1 MPRLTVGAHIQTG
14 QTILDHGITDLLVHM
29 TPAGPMLYSTSG
41 PSGGVAAFT
50 VGANGTLSLS
60 DFTHFDPALSTSI
73 MDRLT
78 LLETASGPRL
88 VVAGDPDAGL
98 TALALDGS
106 GQIGGQ
112 TTLSGLIGVDTK
124 VLDIDQMGGNTLF
137 LAKPG
142 AGSIQ
147 AYSFDATNPN
157 GALSRQFTLAD
168 TPSIYADSVFSLAA
182 VPLAGASFLIGAS
195 LTEQGVTAYRVSP
208 TGLTATGNLGIAEGI
223 GIMTP
228 TALETTTLGGRSFV
242 LVGSAP
248 GDGMGQSGAI
258 TVMQLLSDGSLAPT
272 DHVIDTRATRF
283 GMLQS
288 LEVIEAGGF
297 TYVVAGGGDDGIS
310 LFVLLPN
317 GRLHLMD
324 VIADDFNIG
333 LENITAITS
342 MRTANRVDIFVSSQ
356 ISAGVTTLAFDAA
369 GNGHMRMATAAGGD
383 LIGSGMD
390 DILIGGSGND
400 RITGGQGTDIIEDGA
415 GNDTLTGGA
424 GADRFILRADGVRDT
439 ITDFEPG
446 RDRLDLSGWPFLY
459 DPSQLTIIPTFDGAL
474 VIWRNELL
482 TIQTQLGVSLSA
494 AQVIAAVIATPERS
508 PIQFT
513 LPEDSPPSPT
523 AGPDD
528 LTGTDGSDT
537 IDGLGGNDTI
547 NGLGGDD
554 RLFGGAGD
562 DMLNGGAGIDFI
574 RGGDGDDRIEGGTQA
589 DNLGGDN
596 GNDTI
601 LGGQGVDVL
610 FGGLGN
616 DRLIGGADDDRLFGQ
631 IGNDQLFGEGGND
644 LLVGDKGFDFI
655 RGGDGND
662 RIEGGDQADNL
673 GGDNGND
680 TILGGQGVDF
690 ILGGAGNDRLI
701 GGTDD
706 DRLFGQTGNDQL
718 FGEEGNDILR
728 GEQGFDFIRGGDGND
743 WIEGGTQADNLGGDS
758 GNDTILGGQGID
770 FILGGAGDD
779 HIDGG
784 TDNDR
789 MFGQDGSD
797 TFIFADGHGADTI
810 LDFDAID
817 TLEQI
822 DLSGITALAGFADY
836 SAFAASGAVTASG
849 GDVLID
855 TGGGNSILLAGVSL

>member
-1 MPRLTVGAHIQTG
+1 MPRLTVGAHVQTG

-98 TALALDGS
+98 TALALDGI

-400 RITGGQGTDIIEDGA
+400 RITGGQGADIIEDGA

-513 LPEDSPPSPT
+513 LPEDSPPTPT

-528 LTGTDGSDT
+528 LTGTDGNDT

-562 DMLNGGAGIDFI
+562 DSLDGGAGDDRLLGGLGNDSLDGGAGLDLLFGGGENDTLLGGAGNDTLDGEVGDDSLSGGADNDLLIG
-574 RGGDGDDRIEGGTQA
+574 RGGNDTLAGDDGDDRLYGGGGHDQLFGGAGLDLLFGGTG
-589 DNLGGDN
+589 DDSLDGGA
-596 GNDTI
+596 GNDTLNGEAGADQI
-601 LGGQGVDVL
+601 AGGDGNDQLSGWTGNDTLAGDGGDDRL

-616 DRLIGGADDDRLFGQ
+616 DSLD
-631 IGNDQLFGEGGND
+631 
-644 LLVGDKGFDFI
+644 
-655 RGGDGND
+655 
-662 RIEGGDQADNL
+662 
-673 GGDNGND
+673 
-680 TILGGQGVDF
+680 
-690 ILGGAGNDRLI
+690 GGAGNDRL
-701 GGTDD
+701 
-706 DRLFGQTGNDQL
+706 F
-718 FGEEGNDILR
+718 
-728 GEQGFDFIRGGDGND
+728 
-743 WIEGGTQADNLGGDS
+743 
-758 GNDTILGGQGID
+758 
-770 FILGGAGDD
+770 GGAEADV
-779 HIDGG
+779 
-784 TDNDR
+784 
-789 MFGQDGSD
+789 
-797 TFIFADGHGADTI
+797 FIFADGHGQDTI
-810 LDFDAID
+810 GDFNALSA
-817 TLEQI
+817 LEKI
-822 DLSGITALAGFADY
+822 DLSGITALGVYADY
-836 SAFAASGAVTASG
+836 DALNASGAVTTSG
-849 GDVLID
+849 GGVLIN
-855 TGGGNSILLAGVSL
+855 TGDGNSILLAGVSLTDLDNTDFIF

>member
-1 MPRLTVGAHIQTG
+1 MPRLTVGAHVQTG

-98 TALALDGS
+98 TALALDGI

-182 VPLAGASFLIGAS
+182 VPLAGASYLIGAS

-400 RITGGQGTDIIEDGA
+400 RITGGQGADIIEDGA

-513 LPEDSPPSPT
+513 LPEDSPPARP
-523 AGPDD
+523 
-528 LTGTDGSDT
+528 
-537 IDGLGGNDTI
+537 
-547 NGLGGDD
+547 
-554 RLFGGAGD
+554 
-562 DMLNGGAGIDFI
+562 
-574 RGGDGDDRIEGGTQA
+574 RG
-589 DNLGGDN
+589 
-596 GNDTI
+596 
-601 LGGQGVDVL
+601 
-610 FGGLGN
+610 
-616 DRLIGGADDDRLFGQ
+616 
-631 IGNDQLFGEGGND
+631 
-644 LLVGDKGFDFI
+644 
-655 RGGDGND
+655 
-662 RIEGGDQADNL
+662 
-673 GGDNGND
+673 
-680 TILGGQGVDF
+680 
-690 ILGGAGNDRLI
+690 
-701 GGTDD
+701 
-706 DRLFGQTGNDQL
+706 
-718 FGEEGNDILR
+718 
-728 GEQGFDFIRGGDGND
+728 
-743 WIEGGTQADNLGGDS
+743 
-758 GNDTILGGQGID
+758 
-770 FILGGAGDD
+770 
-779 HIDGG
+779 
-784 TDNDR
+784 R
-789 MFGQDGSD
+789 M
-797 TFIFADGHGADTI
+797 I
-810 LDFDAID
+810 
-817 TLEQI
+817 
-822 DLSGITALAGFADY
+822 
-836 SAFAASGAVTASG
+836 
-849 GDVLID
+849 
-855 TGGGNSILLAGVSL
+855 

>member
-1 MPRLTVGAHIQTG
+1 MPRLTVGAHVQTG

-78 LLETASGPRL
+78 LLETVSGPRL

-98 TALALDGS
+98 TALALDGI

-248 GDGMGQSGAI
+248 GDGMGQSGVI

-400 RITGGQGTDIIEDGA
+400 RITGGQGADIIEDGA

-513 LPEDSPPSPT
+513 LPEDSPPTPT

-528 LTGTDGSDT
+528 LTGTDGNDT

-562 DMLNGGAGIDFI
+562 DSLDGGAGDDRLLGGLGNDSLDGGAGLDLLFGGGENDTLLGGAGNDTLDGEVGDDSLSGGADNDLLIG
-574 RGGDGDDRIEGGTQA
+574 RGGNDTLAGDDGDDRLYGGGGHDQLFGGAGLDLLFGGTG
-589 DNLGGDN
+589 DDSLDGGA
-596 GNDTI
+596 GNDTLNGEAGADQI
-601 LGGQGVDVL
+601 AGGDGNDQLSGWTGNDTLAGDGGDDRL

-616 DRLIGGADDDRLFGQ
+616 DSLD
-631 IGNDQLFGEGGND
+631 
-644 LLVGDKGFDFI
+644 
-655 RGGDGND
+655 
-662 RIEGGDQADNL
+662 
-673 GGDNGND
+673 
-680 TILGGQGVDF
+680 
-690 ILGGAGNDRLI
+690 GGAGNDRL
-701 GGTDD
+701 
-706 DRLFGQTGNDQL
+706 F
-718 FGEEGNDILR
+718 
-728 GEQGFDFIRGGDGND
+728 
-743 WIEGGTQADNLGGDS
+743 
-758 GNDTILGGQGID
+758 
-770 FILGGAGDD
+770 GGAEADV
-779 HIDGG
+779 
-784 TDNDR
+784 
-789 MFGQDGSD
+789 
-797 TFIFADGHGADTI
+797 FIFADGHGQDTI
-810 LDFDAID
+810 GDFNALSA
-817 TLEQI
+817 LEKI
-822 DLSGITALAGFADY
+822 DLSGITALGVYADY
-836 SAFAASGAVTASG
+836 DALNASGAVTTSG
-849 GDVLID
+849 GGVLIN
-855 TGGGNSILLAGVSL
+855 TGGGNSILLAGVSLTDLDNTDFIF

>member
-1 MPRLTVGAHIQTG
+1 MPRLTVGAHVQTG

-50 VGANGTLSLS
+50 VGANGALSLS

-98 TALALDGS
+98 TALALDGI

-182 VPLAGASFLIGAS
+182 VPLAGASCLIGAS

-400 RITGGQGTDIIEDGA
+400 RITGGQGADIIEDGA

-513 LPEDSPPSPT
+513 LPEDSPPGPT

-547 NGLGGDD
+547 DGLGGDD
-554 RLFGGAGD
+554 RLFGGAGFD
-562 DMLNGGAGIDFI
+562 RLI
-574 RGGDGDDRIEGGTQA
+574 GGDGDDS
-589 DNLGGDN
+589 
-596 GNDTI
+596 
-601 LGGQGVDVL
+601 
-610 FGGLGN
+610 
-616 DRLIGGADDDRLFGQ
+616 
-631 IGNDQLFGEGGND
+631 
-644 LLVGDKGFDFI
+644 LL
-655 RGGDGND
+655 
-662 RIEGGDQADNL
+662 GGDQADNL
-673 GGDNGND
+673 YGDAGND
-680 TILGGQGVDF
+680 TLSGDDGNDRLFGGAGADSLLGGEGRDLLIGENSEDTLDGGAGDDRLFGGAGFDLLRGGDGDDSLDGGAQADNLFGDF
-690 ILGGAGNDRLI
+690 GNDTLDGGDGFDRLFGGAGNDLLI
-701 GGTDD
+701 AGG
-706 DRLFGQTGNDQL
+706 GNDAL
-718 FGEEGNDILR
+718 FAEAGNDTLEGGEGNDRL
-728 GEQGFDFIRGGDGND
+728 
-743 WIEGGTQADNLGGDS
+743 LPV
-758 GNDTILGGQGID
+758 
-770 FILGGAGDD
+770 
-779 HIDGG
+779 
-784 TDNDR
+784 
-789 MFGQDGSD
+789 
-797 TFIFADGHGADTI
+797 
-810 LDFDAID
+810 
-817 TLEQI
+817 
-822 DLSGITALAGFADY
+822 
-836 SAFAASGAVTASG
+836 AASTGWKAARATTSSGAISTGISSSSPMG
-849 GDVLID
+849 MGKTRSRISRPS
-855 TGGGNSILLAGVSL
+855 TGGKESTYRGSARFRVSRIMMLWNSQEQSPRRAAAC

>member
-1 MPRLTVGAHIQTG
+1 MPRLTVGAHVQTG

-50 VGANGTLSLS
+50 VGANGALSLS

-98 TALALDGS
+98 TALALDGI

-400 RITGGQGTDIIEDGA
+400 RITGGQGADIIEDGA

-513 LPEDSPPSPT
+513 LPEDSPPGPT
-523 AGPDD
+523 AGLDD

-562 DMLNGGAGIDFI
+562 DTLNGGADDDRLFGQIGNDQLFGEGGNDLLIGDQGFDFI
-574 RGGDGDDRIEGGTQA
+574 RGGDGDDRIEGGDQA

-616 DRLIGGADDDRLFGQ
+616 DRLDGGADNDRLFGQ
-631 IGNDQLFGEGGND
+631 FG
-644 LLVGDKGFDFI
+644 
-655 RGGDGND
+655 
-662 RIEGGDQADNL
+662 A
-673 GGDNGND
+673 
-680 TILGGQGVDF
+680 
-690 ILGGAGNDRLI
+690 
-701 GGTDD
+701 
-706 DRLFGQTGNDQL
+706 
-718 FGEEGNDILR
+718 
-728 GEQGFDFIRGGDGND
+728 
-743 WIEGGTQADNLGGDS
+743 
-758 GNDTILGGQGID
+758 
-770 FILGGAGDD
+770 
-779 HIDGG
+779 
-784 TDNDR
+784 
-789 MFGQDGSD
+789 D
-797 TFIFADGHGADTI
+797 TFIFADGHGQDTI
-810 LDFDAID
+810 GDFNALNA
-817 TLEQI
+817 LEKI
-822 DLSGITALAGFADY
+822 DLSGITALGVYADFN
-836 SAFAASGAVTASG
+836 ALNASGAVTTSG
-849 GDVLID
+849 GGVLID
-855 TGGGNSILLAGVSL
+855 TGGGNSILLAGVSLTDLDNTDFIF